1 MQHFKHFIV
10 EIGLL
15 ILLCGCGSPATILTT
30 ETKQEQAEDT
40 TVTAQIKPEPD
51 TSLEEVETTQEQKDT
66 MVAVYICGSVNNPG
80 VYYVPGTAIK
90 ETVVSMAGGFTEDA
104 DDVYVNLA
112 ETVSQGEQIYIP
124 TKEETAGNSL
134 ADRETQGH
142 VDASEEA
149 DYTVTDGKVDINT
162 AGKAELMTLPGIG
175 ESKANAIIAYRQA
188 QGRFQSTEELMKI
201 DGIKEGIYDKI
212 KDLII
217 VG

>member
-1 MQHFKHFIV
+1 MQHFKQFIV

-30 ETKQEQAEDT
+30 ETKQEDT
-40 TVTAQIKPEPD
+40 AVTAQIISEPD
-51 TSLEEVETTQEQKDT
+51 TSLEEMETTQEQKET
-66 MVAVYICGSVNNPG
+66 KVAVYICGSVNNPG
-80 VYYVPGTAIK
+80 VYYVSETAIK
-90 ETVVSMAGGFTEDA
+90 ETVVLMAGGFTEDA

-124 TKEETAGNSL
+124 TREETAGTSL
-134 ADRETQGH
+134 TDREAQMRADVPG
-142 VDASEEA
+142 EA
-149 DYTVTDGKVDINT
+149 DHAVTDGKVDINT
-162 AGKAELMTLPGIG
+162 AGKEELMTLPGIG

-188 QGRFQSTEELMKI
+188 QGRFQSTEELMNI